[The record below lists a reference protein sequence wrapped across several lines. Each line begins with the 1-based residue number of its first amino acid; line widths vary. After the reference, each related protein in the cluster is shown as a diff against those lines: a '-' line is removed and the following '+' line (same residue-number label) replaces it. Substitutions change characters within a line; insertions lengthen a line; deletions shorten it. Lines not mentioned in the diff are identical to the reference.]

1 MKASKWRAMR
11 SSTSKRIALI
21 TTMIAV
27 PVAWKA
33 IDPESW
39 AIYVSFFSFIWV
51 ILLAAISYF
60 VLDLALMSV
69 FGRRKANGQIESH
82 QDPLQ
87 ARLER
92 IETAIDRLY
101 SYVQELDPELE
112 EECRLEKKF
121 NSGDL
126 YAGSELSSY
135 LAKRRENGFRTKND
149 PFLWEADPDDI

>member
-1 MKASKWRAMR
+1 MTAAKWRAMR

-27 PVAWKA
+27 PAAWKA

-39 AIYVSFFSFIWV
+39 ANYVGFFSFVWV
-51 ILLAAISYF
+51 IALAAIFYF

-69 FGRRKANGQIESH
+69 FGRRKANGQIESY

-92 IETAIDRLY
+92 IETAINRLH

-112 EECRLEKKF
+112 EEFRLEEKF
-121 NSGDL
+121 NSGDA
-126 YAGSELSSY
+126 YAGSDLSRY
-135 LAKRRENGFRTKND
+135 LAKRKEDGFKTKND
-149 PFLWEADPDDI
+149 PFLWEPDPEDV